1 VDALAPAAALVAL
14 LAALLCRCGAVGGS
28 LIGIA
33 AVLAVIYFDPRYA
46 LDARAFAEED
56 LRVVFILT
64 LSAALVIIPGQIF
77 NALLQSANIISGI
90 GARVREFAVPRVKM
104 AAVIVLGL
112 APALESLTGFGV
124 SLFFTVP
131 LLMQLFPLRRALLLS
146 LLGMNIMPWGTLALA
161 TLIGAQ
167 IAGLQFAQLSMMTAV
182 TSFAVF
188 PLIGVLLCVICR
200 NDREARFDLLYPPL
214 AGLIL
219 ACALVFATRHA
230 AELAGVFAGLSAA
243 LLLLGASA
251 RRAWPPRA
259 ALPLL
264 RLLAPYL
271 LLIALTGL
279 SRIPALHGALQ
290 NALRLEG
297 GGVELFVFTSPGVF
311 ILLSALAVCAF
322 SKTPRAHRGIFQ
334 LGLKRS
340 LYPLGGIMLFVLFAQ
355 LHRAGGLFADIAA
368 RVVHL
373 QPSEAAFIAPL
384 LGMLSGYATG
394 SNVGGNALF
403 MSLQSESGAHFA
415 QQLAFAAMQNS
426 AAGHA
431 VFLSLPVILLALS
444 IAGADARAQQ
454 TWLMRRALLCA
465 PPVYASLALPFYFLT
480 R

>member
-1 VDALAPAAALVAL
+1 APAAALVVL
-14 LAALLCRCGAVGGS
+14 LAALLCRRGALGGS
-28 LIGIA
+28 AIGIA
-33 AVLAVIYFDPRYA
+33 AVLAVIYFDRRYA
-46 LDARAFAEED
+46 LDARAFIKED
-56 LRVVFILT
+56 LRVVGILT

-90 GARVREFAVPRVKM
+90 GAQVRAFAVPRVKM

-124 SLFFTVP
+124 SLFVTVP

-167 IAGLQFAQLSMMTAV
+167 IAGLPFAQLSMMTAV

-188 PLIGVLLCVICR
+188 PLIGVLVGVICR
-200 NDREARFDLLYPPL
+200 ADREARFDLLYPPL

-219 ACALVFATRHA
+219 ACALVIATRYAA
-230 AELAGVFAGLSAA
+230 AELAGVFAGLSVA

-251 RRAWPPRA
+251 RRAWPHYA
-259 ALPLL
+259 AAPLL

-271 LLIALTGL
+271 LLITLIGL
-279 SRIPALHGALQ
+279 SRIPALRDVLQ
-290 NALRLEG
+290 SGLRVEG
-297 GGVELFVFTSPGVF
+297 GGVEWVVFTSPGVF
-311 ILLSALAVCAF
+311 ILLSALAFCAF
-322 SKTPRAHRGIFQ
+322 SQNLRARRESFQ
-334 LGLKRS
+334 LGLKRA
-340 LYPLGGIMLFVLFAQ
+340 LYPIGGIMLFVLFAQ
-355 LHRAGGLFADIAA
+355 LHRAGGLFTDIAA
-368 RVVHL
+368 RMVRL
-373 QPSEAAFIAPL
+373 QPSEAAFAVPL

-415 QQLAFAAMQNS
+415 RQLAFAAMQNS

-431 VFLSLPVILLALS
+431 VFLSLPVILLTLS
-444 IAGADARAQQ
+444 IAGAEARAQQ

-465 PPVYASLALPFYFLT
+465 PPVYASLTLPFYFMT
-480 R
+480 G